1 MCSSDLLS
9 AGRRKQVFQ
18 QYLPLLVGVSCKSVE
33 IGIIVVYDYLLDNA
47 ELDFGN
53 LAVRPFPNHQDKVL
67 EEVYLL
73 DIVFLPVDA
82 KRIHRN
88 RPFLGIGDILA
99 AQILA
104 QSLV

>member
-1 MCSSDLLS
+1 
-9 AGRRKQVFQ
+9 
-18 QYLPLLVGVSCKSVE
+18 LLVGVSCKSVE

>member
-1 MCSSDLLS
+1 M
-9 AGRRKQVFQ
+9 
-18 QYLPLLVGVSCKSVE
+18 LVGVSCKSVE

-47 ELDFGN
+47 ELNFGD
-53 LAVRPFPNHQDKVL
+53 LAVRPFPNNQYKIL
-67 EEVYLL
+67 EEVYVIDVLL
-73 DIVFLPVDA
+73 IKDDA
-82 KRIHRN
+82 KRIHRD